1 MSHISGI
8 NSRYTGSTS
17 ETQYKTPYQMAK
29 EGKSHDYTNVQE
41 KH

>member
-1 MSHISGI
+1 MYEWDLFQVYRMVQHLKLCKI
-8 NSRYTGSTS
+8 
-17 ETQYKTPYQMAK
+17 PYQLAK